1 MQSTEARQ
9 MTESYLKSIDGL
21 LSECFSLIHEDAK
34 RGCYSTKVS
43 RMGDATQKE
52 LEKWGYQVSNLIPN
66 KMWSISWEHEK
77 TTK

>member
-9 MTESYLKSIDGL
+9 LTENYLKHSDGL
-21 LSECFSLIHEDAK
+21 LSECFKLILEDAK
-34 RGCYSTKVS
+34 RGCYEIKVS
-43 RMGDATQKE
+43 RMSDITQKE